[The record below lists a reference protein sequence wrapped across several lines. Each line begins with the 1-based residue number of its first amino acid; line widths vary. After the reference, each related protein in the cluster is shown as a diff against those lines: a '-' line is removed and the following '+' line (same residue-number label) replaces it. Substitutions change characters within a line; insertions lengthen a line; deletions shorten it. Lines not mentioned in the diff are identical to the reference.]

1 LCIGTT
7 DKFRE
12 LLLQQAIKKKRASKV
27 GFGRDDDDDDDKK
40 PSTTMAAA
48 GRTAQA
54 PSQAISSL
62 RIEEEGVAESE
73 HGDQPPT
80 VPSAVHTPIST
91 IPLNIL
97 AAMASTPQPTP
108 AFR

>member
-1 LCIGTT
+1 MS
-7 DKFRE
+7 
-12 LLLQQAIKKKRASKV
+12 QQAIKKKRASKV

-40 PSTTMAAA
+40 PATTMAAA

-62 RIEEEGVAESE
+62 RIEEGVAESE

-80 VPSAVHTPIST
+80 TSSAVHTPIST